1 MARVSIGVPVH
12 NGERY
17 LAEVL
22 EGLLAQTFRDF
33 EIVISDNASTDCTAE
48 ICHSYR
54 NKDPRVRY
62 FRSEQ
67 NLGAAWNHNRVFEL
81 SGAPLIKWAACDDL
95 HEPAFL
101 ERCVDALDAD
111 PGVVLSHTYVT
122 MIDERGEALAY
133 VPAWDCFIG
142 SSGRPVPRPDRN
154 HIAEALEPEV
164 RFRDVLA
171 HMWWCNPSF
180 GVMRRD
186 AFLRTSRHGNYWG
199 ADKVLLAEL
208 ALQGRFHQVREQ
220 LFAKRVHDG
229 CSFGKTIQELEEHID
244 TAGSRGIYHVLML
257 KGYVAAA
264 LRADMG
270 LRQRIHCLASVARLT
285 LRPGPWRQ
293 ILHRLLPYQP
303 GRAHGLFP
311 ARK

>member
-1 MARVSIGVPVH
+1 MKVSIGVPVH
-12 NGERY
+12 NGGTY

-22 EGLLAQTFRDF
+22 KGLLAQSFEDF

-48 ICHSYR
+48 ICHAYL

-81 SGAPLIKWAACDDL
+81 SVAPLIKWAACDDL
-95 HEPAFL
+95 HEPLFL
-101 ERCVDALDAD
+101 ERCVEALYAD
-111 PGVVLSHTYVT
+111 PGVVLSHTYVK

-133 VPAWDCFIG
+133 DPARDCFIG

-164 RFRDVLA
+164 RFGDVLA
-171 HMWWCNPSF
+171 HMWWCNASF

-229 CSFGKTIQELEEHID
+229 CSVGKNIQELEEHID
-244 TAGSRGIYHVLML
+244 TAGSRGSYHLLML
-257 KGYVAAA
+257 KDYIAAA
-264 LRADMG
+264 LRADIG
-270 LRQRIHCLASVARLT
+270 LRGRMHCLSSVASLM
-285 LRPGPWRQ
+285 LRPDPWRQ
-293 ILHRLLPYQP
+293 ILQRLLSYQP
-303 GRAHGLFP
+303 GHDQGLFP